1 MIFNRLR
8 QLNFILKM
16 PSSDVSLKEFGTSF
30 RVNLNLMTKVATPH
44 HENPNTTK
52 IHSHVEDI
60 PKVFRNN

>member
-52 IHSHVEDI
+52 IHSH
-60 PKVFRNN
+60 